1 MSQAASR
8 GEQINSS
15 NNKTSASNEKW
26 IQILAL
32 VLYTV
37 AIIIIIV
44 RQQLWGGRVAG
55 RGGRGGL
62 TMYCCSIFSINDHH
76 FAFNVTMLMAA
87 DVDKE
92 NVKIC
97 NYNRIL

>member
-1 MSQAASR
+1 
-8 GEQINSS
+8 
-15 NNKTSASNEKW
+15 
-26 IQILAL
+26 
-32 VLYTV
+32 
-37 AIIIIIV
+37 
-44 RQQLWGGRVAG
+44 
-55 RGGRGGL
+55 
-62 TMYCCSIFSINDHH
+62 MYCCSIFSINDHH